1 MKIAMITSESLPFS
15 KTGGLGDVVFPLSKA
30 LAMLNH
36 DVKLFI
42 PSLKGNITKETRF
55 LCAIKNDENILA
67 NLYEFQPISELPK
80 FKIYLIE
87 EETLITQKKVYGENN
102 KAYPYNASRFALFSR
117 LVLQAMIQEEWI
129 PDIINA
135 HDWAT
140 ALTVAYIKYQ
150 PFSTHFKKTKS
161 VFTIHNLGYQ
171 GIFWLRT
178 FHATHLPSQA
188 ICYNDKDKTQINF
201 MATALTHADK
211 ITTVSPTYAK
221 EILIKENS
229 LQLAPLLSQRE
240 GELVG
245 ILNGIDN
252 DNWNPD
258 NDPYIAKNYNVKKQD
273 GKQRCKKEFLK
284 EIGLKDH
291 TKPLVVMISRLA
303 YQKGIDTL
311 FGAPNCI
318 EKILQNLNI
327 NMVVVGT
334 GEDWCEKRLEELT
347 KKYDCFKGIK
357 DFSEALSHKVEA
369 AGDFFLMPSIYEP
382 CGLNQMYS
390 SLYGTIPIVRN
401 TGGLAD
407 TVIALKSISYSHI
420 DEIIATGYSFD
431 DLSCDAIYNTLA
443 WALLVKQEHPQ
454 IHKKMIQNAMCK
466 DFSWHKSASE
476 YESIYNQII

>member
-1 MKIAMITSESLPFS
+1 
-15 KTGGLGDVVFPLSKA
+15 
-30 LAMLNH
+30 
-36 DVKLFI
+36 
-42 PSLKGNITKETRF
+42 
-55 LCAIKNDENILA
+55 
-67 NLYEFQPISELPK
+67 
-80 FKIYLIE
+80 
-87 EETLITQKKVYGENN
+87 
-102 KAYPYNASRFALFSR
+102 
-117 LVLQAMIQEEWI
+117 
-129 PDIINA
+129 
-135 HDWAT
+135 
-140 ALTVAYIKYQ
+140 
-150 PFSTHFKKTKS
+150 
-161 VFTIHNLGYQ
+161 
-171 GIFWLRT
+171 
-178 FHATHLPSQA
+178 
-188 ICYNDKDKTQINF
+188 
-201 MATALTHADK
+201 
-211 ITTVSPTYAK
+211 
-221 EILIKENS
+221 
-229 LQLAPLLSQRE
+229 
-240 GELVG
+240 
-245 ILNGIDN
+245 
-252 DNWNPD
+252 
-258 NDPYIAKNYNVKKQD
+258 
-273 GKQRCKKEFLK
+273 
-284 EIGLKDH
+284 
-291 TKPLVVMISRLA
+291 MISRLA